1 MHVGVT
7 YHEKIMVNAKAG
19 GMNKAQ
25 PVPEEMVR
33 VKKLWSC

>member
-33 VKKLWSC
+33 VKKLWSS

>member
-1 MHVGVT
+1 MHVGIT
-7 YHEKIMVNAKAG
+7 YHEKIMVNPKAG

-33 VKKLWSC
+33 VKKLWSS